1 MGDVQARLD
10 APSCRN
16 FIYLLFISKIK
27 SCFLLITNL
36 KDFEGNLVQLMFKKI
51 VNFVQY
57 R

>member
-16 FIYLLFISKIK
+16 FIYLCKIK